1 MAITMDDEIKMVNP
15 GDGVYCPGCGY
26 LHLYLPG
33 IHHCIRE
40 VGFREVKNDEQH
52 RTRTFKMILKCG
64 NCNATF
70 YLEESSDPKYR
81 DESVLFDVINR
92 ATGKLEREIT
102 DSIMSIDELRKIF
115 DDREWD

>member
-1 MAITMDDEIKMVNP
+1 MAATMMSDEIRMVNP
-15 GDGVYCPGCGY
+15 KDGVYCPGCGY

-40 VGFREVKNDEQH
+40 VGWREIKKDDVSH
-52 RTRTFKMILKCG
+52 VISLRMILKCG

-70 YLEESSDPKYR
+70 YLDECADPDYQ
-81 DESVLFDVINR
+81 DESVLFDVINE

-102 DSIMSIDELRKIF
+102 DTIMTIEELKEEIDN
-115 DDREWD
+115 WY